1 MKVIE
6 TREKML
12 KIIRSVHAG
21 DLSLEEYTELVCD
34 RLMEAGAFVPP
45 VNIGGVV
52 YAALPSVFGEEA
64 SVEPWAV
71 CGYGVELGGDIFFE
85 ARDHERYLVGDM
97 YCKLTKEEAEEYLRE
112 NGRKDS

>member
-6 TREKML
+6 TRENML

-21 DLSLEEYTELVCD
+21 DLSLEEYLELICD
-34 RLMEAGAFVPP
+34 KLMEAGAFVPP

-52 YAALPSVFGEEA
+52 WAALPSILGEEA
-64 SVEPWAV
+64 CVEPWAV

-85 ARDHERYLVGDM
+85 ARDHEQYLVGDM
-97 YCKLTKEEAEEYLRE
+97 YCKLTKEEAEEYLRD
-112 NGRKDS
+112 NGREGS

>member
-6 TREKML
+6 TRENML

-21 DLSLEEYTELVCD
+21 DLSLEEYTELICD

-52 YAALPSVFGEEA
+52 YAALPSIFGEEA
-64 SVEPWAV
+64 EISPWEV
-71 CGYGVELGGDIFFE
+71 KGYGVQSDGEIYLED
-85 ARDHERYLVGDM
+85 RDHEQYLVGDM
-97 YCKLTKEEAEEYLRE
+97 YCKLTKEEAEEELKKYASK
-112 NGRKDS
+112 GA